1 MRKLYNFIFIDIDGC
16 FNHTNAKDKDYT
28 YRERFALA
36 QDLVD
41 NLKTVLDAV
50 PDCKLAISSS
60 WRNFRTADFVS
71 ETRNWRDVL
80 CDMLHVPYDTVY
92 GDIPTTNEFAHTGAN
107 ARVKDIKLFLKE
119 HKSEIKN
126 FVVIDDEC
134 SAIRKAFPN
143 NHVDCEIMACNG
155 FTETKA
161 KEAIW
166 ILTNFGKDKKMN
178 ENVWFTSDSHF
189 YHANIIK
196 YCNRPFASVEEMN
209 EKLIEN
215 WNSVVGKDDLVWC
228 LGDFCLGPDQ
238 KKHIPELVSK
248 QNGRINLILG
258 NHDHNSVKFY
268 YDAGFNRVY
277 DRKVIINDF
286 VILTHAPLMF
296 LNDNTPFFQI
306 FGHVHD
312 SELYPTFA
320 KTSCCVCVERHDYK
334 PISWKKIKAEYEK
347 LNGNVE

>member
-1 MRKLYNFIFIDIDGC
+1 MHKLYNFIFIDIDGC
-16 FNHTNAKDKDYT
+16 FNKQFSKEKDYLQSD
-28 YRERFALA
+28 RFGFC
-36 QDLVD
+36 QELVD
-41 NLKTVLDAV
+41 NLKTVLNAV
-50 PDCKLAISSS
+50 DNCKIVISSS
-60 WRNFRTADFVS
+60 WRKFRTDGFVS
-71 ETRNWRDVL
+71 ESKNWRDVL
-80 CDMLHVPYDTVY
+80 CDMLQVPYDTIY
-92 GDIPTTNEFAHTGAN
+92 GDIPTFNEFTVGGAA
-107 ARVKDIKLFLKE
+107 ARVADIKCFLEE
-119 HKSEIKN
+119 HKTEVKN
-126 FVVIDDEC
+126 YVVIDDEC
-134 SAIRKAFPN
+134 SAIKKAFPN
-143 NHVDCEIMACNG
+143 NYVDCDSTC

-178 ENVWFTSDSHF
+178 ENVWFTSDTHF
-189 YHANIIK
+189 NHANIIK

-215 WNSVVGKDDLVWC
+215 WNSVVRKDDLTWC

-248 QNGRINLILG
+248 LNGRINLVLG

-296 LNDNTPFFQI
+296 LNDNTSFFQV

-320 KTSCCVCVERHDYK
+320 KTGCCVCVERHDYK
-334 PISWKKIKAEYEK
+334 PISWKKIQAEYDK
-347 LNGNVE
+347 LNGKVE

>member
-1 MRKLYNFIFIDIDGC
+1 MRKLYNYIFVDQSKFSNCPGMFIENIKFVVESVNDCYIV
-16 FNHTNAKDKDYT
+16 N
-28 YRERFALA
+28 
-36 QDLVD
+36 QDV
-41 NLKTVLDAV
+41 N
-50 PDCKLAISSS
+50 
-60 WRNFRTADFVS
+60 TA
-71 ETRNWRDVL
+71 E
-80 CDMLHVPYDTVY
+80 
-92 GDIPTTNEFAHTGAN
+92 
-107 ARVKDIKLFLKE
+107 DIKHFLE
-119 HKSEIKN
+119 AHKTEVKN
-126 FVVIDDEC
+126 YVVISDDCTE
-134 SAIRKAFPN
+134 IGKEFPN
-143 NHVDCEIMACNG
+143 NYVDCKNNG
-155 FTETKA
+155 FTEAKA

-215 WNSVVGKDDLVWC
+215 WNSVVGKDDIVWH

-248 QNGRINLILG
+248 LNGRINLVLG

-268 YDAGFNRVY
+268 YDAGFTRVY

-296 LNDNTPFFQI
+296 LNDNTPFFQV

-312 SELYPTFA
+312 SELYPTFS
-320 KTSCCVCVERHDYK
+320 KTGCCVCVERHDYK
-334 PISWKKIKAEYEK
+334 PISWKKIQEEYEK
-347 LNGNVE
+347 LNGKVE

>member
-60 WRNFRTADFVS
+60 WRNFRTDDFVS

-80 CDMLHVPYDTVY
+80 CDMLHVPYNTVY

-143 NHVDCEIMACNG
+143 NHVDCEIMTCNG
-155 FTETKA
+155 FTEAKA

-215 WNSVVGKDDLVWC
+215 WNSVVGKDDIVWC

-248 QNGRINLILG
+248 LNGRINLILG

-296 LNDNTPFFQI
+296 LNDNTPFFQV
-306 FGHVHD
+306 FGHVHC

-320 KTSCCVCVERHDYK
+320 KTGCCVCVERHDYK
-334 PISWKKIKAEYEK
+334 PISWKKIQAEYEK
-347 LNGNVE
+347 LNGKVE

>member
-60 WRNFRTADFVS
+60 WRNFRTDDFVS

-143 NHVDCEIMACNG
+143 NHVDCEIMTCNG
-155 FTETKA
+155 FTEVKA

-248 QNGRINLILG
+248 LNGRINLVLG

-296 LNDNTPFFQI
+296 LNDNTPFFQV
-306 FGHVHD
+306 FGHVHC
-312 SELYPTFA
+312 SELYPTFS
-320 KTSCCVCVERHDYK
+320 KTSCCVWVERHDYK
-334 PISWKKIKAEYEK
+334 PISWKKIQAEYEK
-347 LNGNVE
+347 LNGKVE

>member
-60 WRNFRTADFVS
+60 WRNFRTDDFVS

-92 GDIPTTNEFAHTGAN
+92 GDIPTTNEFAHTGAY
-107 ARVKDIKLFLKE
+107 ARVKDIKLFLEE
-119 HKSEIKN
+119 HKSEVKN

-143 NHVDCEIMACNG
+143 NHVDCEIMTCNG

-248 QNGRINLILG
+248 LNGRINLVLG
-258 NHDHNSVKFY
+258 NHDHNLVKFY
-268 YDAGFNRVY
+268 YDAGFIRVY

-296 LNDNTPFFQI
+296 LNDNTPFFQV
-306 FGHVHD
+306 FGHVHC
-312 SELYPTFA
+312 SELYPTFS
-320 KTSCCVCVERHDYK
+320 KTGCCVCVERHDYK
-334 PISWKKIKAEYEK
+334 PISWKKIYAEYEK
-347 LNGNVE
+347 LNGKVE

>member
-60 WRNFRTADFVS
+60 WRNFRTDDFVS

-107 ARVKDIKLFLKE
+107 ARVKDIKLFLEE
-119 HKSEIKN
+119 HKSEVKN

-143 NHVDCEIMACNG
+143 NHVDCEIMTCNG

-248 QNGRINLILG
+248 LNGRINLVLG

-268 YDAGFNRVY
+268 YDAGFIRVY

-296 LNDNTPFFQI
+296 LNDNTPFFQV
-306 FGHVHD
+306 FGHVHC
-312 SELYPTFA
+312 SELYPTFS
-320 KTSCCVCVERHDYK
+320 KTGCCVCVERHDYK
-334 PISWKKIKAEYEK
+334 PISWKKIYAEYEK
-347 LNGNVE
+347 LNGKVE

>member
-16 FNHTNAKDKDYT
+16 FNYTNAKDKDYT

-60 WRNFRTADFVS
+60 WRNFRTDDFVS

-107 ARVKDIKLFLKE
+107 ARVKDIKLFLEE
-119 HKSEIKN
+119 HKSEVKN

-143 NHVDCEIMACNG
+143 NHVDCEIMTCNG
-155 FTETKA
+155 FTEAKA

-248 QNGRINLILG
+248 LNGRINLVLG
-258 NHDHNSVKFY
+258 NHDHNLVKFY
-268 YDAGFNRVY
+268 YDAGFIRVY

-312 SELYPTFA
+312 SELYPTFS

>member
-60 WRNFRTADFVS
+60 WRNFRTDDFVS

-107 ARVKDIKLFLKE
+107 VRVKDIKLFLKE

-143 NHVDCEIMACNG
+143 NHVDCEIMTCNG
-155 FTETKA
+155 FTEAKA

-166 ILTNFGKDKKMN
+166 ILTNFGKDKKIN
-178 ENVWFTSDSHF
+178 ENVWFTSDTHF
-189 YHANIIK
+189 NHANIIK

-215 WNSVVGKDDLVWC
+215 WNSVVGKDDLTWC

-248 QNGRINLILG
+248 LNGRINLILG

-296 LNDNTPFFQI
+296 LNDNTPFFQV
-306 FGHVHD
+306 FGHVHC

-320 KTSCCVCVERHDYK
+320 KTGCCVCVERHDYK
-334 PISWKKIKAEYEK
+334 PISWKKIQAEYEK
-347 LNGNVE
+347 LNGKVE

>member
-1 MRKLYNFIFIDIDGC
+1 MHKLYNFIFIDIDGC
-16 FNHTNAKDKDYT
+16 FNKQFSKEKDYLQSD
-28 YRERFALA
+28 RFGLC
-36 QDLVD
+36 QELVD
-41 NLKTVLDAV
+41 NLKTVLDTV
-50 PDCKLAISSS
+50 DNCKIVISSS
-60 WRNFRTADFVS
+60 WRKFRTDCFVS
-71 ETRNWRDVL
+71 ATKNWRDVL
-80 CDMLHVPYDTVY
+80 CDMLQVPYDTIY
-92 GDIPTTNEFAHTGAN
+92 GDIPIFNEFTVGGA
-107 ARVKDIKLFLKE
+107 ATRAADIKCFLEE
-119 HKSEIKN
+119 HKTEVKN
-126 FVVIDDEC
+126 YVVIDDEC
-134 SAIRKAFPN
+134 SAIKKAFPN
-143 NHVDCEIMACNG
+143 NYVDCDSTC
-155 FTETKA
+155 FTEAKA

-178 ENVWFTSDSHF
+178 ENVWFTSDTHF
-189 YHANIIK
+189 NHANIIK

-215 WNSVVGKDDLVWC
+215 WNSVVGKDDLTWC

-248 QNGRINLILG
+248 LNGRINLILG

-296 LNDNTPFFQI
+296 LNDNTRFFQV

-320 KTSCCVCVERHDYK
+320 KTGCCVCVERHDYK
-334 PISWKKIKAEYEK
+334 PISWKKIQNEYEK
-347 LNGNVE
+347 LNGKVE

>member
-1 MRKLYNFIFIDIDGC
+1 MHKLYNFIFIDIDGC
-16 FNHTNAKDKDYT
+16 FNKQFSKEKDYLQSD
-28 YRERFALA
+28 RFGLC
-36 QDLVD
+36 QELVD
-41 NLKTVLDAV
+41 NLKTVLDTV
-50 PDCKLAISSS
+50 DNCKIVISSS
-60 WRNFRTADFVS
+60 WRKFRTDCFVS
-71 ETRNWRDVL
+71 ATKNWRDVL
-80 CDMLHVPYDTVY
+80 CDMLQVPYDTIY
-92 GDIPTTNEFAHTGAN
+92 CDIPIFNAFTVGGAA
-107 ARVKDIKLFLKE
+107 ARAADIKCFLEE
-119 HKSEIKN
+119 HKTEVKN
-126 FVVIDDEC
+126 YVVIDDEC
-134 SAIRKAFPN
+134 SAIKKAFPN
-143 NHVDCEIMACNG
+143 NYVDCDSTCFSEA
-155 FTETKA
+155 KA

-178 ENVWFTSDSHF
+178 ENVWFTSDTHF
-189 YHANIIK
+189 NHANIIK

-215 WNSVVGKDDLVWC
+215 WNSVVGKDDLTWC

-248 QNGRINLILG
+248 LNGRINLILG

-286 VILTHAPLMF
+286 VISAHTPLMF
-296 LNDNTPFFQI
+296 LNDNTRFFQV

-320 KTSCCVCVERHDYK
+320 KTGCCVCVERHDYK
-334 PISWKKIKAEYEK
+334 PISWKKIQAEY
-347 LNGNVE
+347 NIG

>member
-60 WRNFRTADFVS
+60 WRNFRTDDFVS

-80 CDMLHVPYDTVY
+80 CDMLHVPYNTVY

-143 NHVDCEIMACNG
+143 NHVDCEIMTCNG
-155 FTETKA
+155 FTEAKA

-215 WNSVVGKDDLVWC
+215 WNSVVGKDDIVWC

-248 QNGRINLILG
+248 LNGRINLILG

-296 LNDNTPFFQI
+296 LNDNTPFFQV
-306 FGHVHD
+306 FGHVHC

-320 KTSCCVCVERHDYK
+320 KTGCCVCVERHDYK
-334 PISWKKIKAEYEK
+334 PISWKKIQAEYER
-347 LNGNVE
+347 LNSTQK

>member
-50 PDCKLAISSS
+50 PDCKLVISSS
-60 WRNFRTADFVS
+60 WRNFRTDDFVS

-107 ARVKDIKLFLKE
+107 ARVKDIKLFLEE
-119 HKSEIKN
+119 HKSEVKN

-143 NHVDCEIMACNG
+143 NHVDCEIMTCNG
-155 FTETKA
+155 FTEAKA

-166 ILTNFGKDKKMN
+166 ILTNFAKDKKMN

-248 QNGRINLILG
+248 LNGRINLVLG

-268 YDAGFNRVY
+268 YDAGFIRVY
-277 DRKVIINDF
+277 DSKVIINDF

-296 LNDNTPFFQI
+296 LNDNTPFFQV
-306 FGHVHD
+306 FGHVHC
-312 SELYPTFA
+312 SELYPTFS

-334 PISWKKIKAEYEK
+334 PISWKKIQAEYEK
-347 LNGNVE
+347 LNGKVE

>member
-16 FNHTNAKDKDYT
+16 FNTQFSKEKDYLQSD
-28 YRERFALA
+28 RFGLC
-36 QDLVD
+36 QELVD
-41 NLKTVLDAV
+41 NLKTVLDSV
-50 PDCKLAISSS
+50 DNCKIVISSS
-60 WRNFRTADFVS
+60 WRKFRTDAFVS
-71 ETRNWRDVL
+71 ATKNWRDVL
-80 CDMLHVPYDTVY
+80 CDMLQVPYDTIY
-92 GDIPTTNEFAHTGAN
+92 GDIPAVNEFTVGGAE
-107 ARVKDIKLFLKE
+107 ARVADIKCFLEE
-119 HKSEIKN
+119 HKTEVKN
-126 FVVIDDEC
+126 YVVIDDEC
-134 SAIRKAFPN
+134 SAIKKAFPN
-143 NHVDCEIMACNG
+143 NYVDCDSAC
-155 FTETKA
+155 FTEAKA

-178 ENVWFTSDSHF
+178 ENVWFTSDTHF
-189 YHANIIK
+189 NHANIIK

-215 WNSVVGKDDLVWC
+215 WNSVVGKDDLTWC

-248 QNGRINLILG
+248 LNGRINLILG

-296 LNDNTPFFQI
+296 LNDNTPFFQV
-306 FGHVHD
+306 FGHVHC

-320 KTSCCVCVERHDYK
+320 KTGCCVCVERHDYK
-334 PISWKKIKAEYEK
+334 PISWKKIQAEYER
-347 LNGNVE
+347 LNSTQK

>member
-1 MRKLYNFIFIDIDGC
+1 MHKLYNFIFIDIDGC
-16 FNHTNAKDKDYT
+16 FNKQFSKEKDYLQSD
-28 YRERFALA
+28 RFGLC
-36 QDLVD
+36 QELVD
-41 NLKTVLDAV
+41 NLKTVLDTV
-50 PDCKLAISSS
+50 DNCKIVISSS
-60 WRNFRTADFVS
+60 WRKFRTDCFVS
-71 ETRNWRDVL
+71 ATKNWRDVL
-80 CDMLHVPYDTVY
+80 CDMLQVPYDTIY
-92 GDIPTTNEFAHTGAN
+92 GDIPIFNEFTVGGAA
-107 ARVKDIKLFLKE
+107 ARVADIKCFLEE
-119 HKSEIKN
+119 HKTEVKN
-126 FVVIDDEC
+126 YVIIDDEC
-134 SAIRKAFPN
+134 SAIKKAFPN
-143 NHVDCEIMACNG
+143 NYVDCDSTC
-155 FTETKA
+155 FTEAKA

-178 ENVWFTSDSHF
+178 ENVWFTSDTHF
-189 YHANIIK
+189 NHANIIK

-215 WNSVVGKDDLVWC
+215 WNSVVGKDDLTWC

-248 QNGRINLILG
+248 LNGRINLILG

-296 LNDNTPFFQI
+296 LNDNTPFFQV

-320 KTSCCVCVERHDYK
+320 KTGCCVCVERHDYK
-334 PISWKKIKAEYEK
+334 PISWKKIQNEYEK
-347 LNGNVE
+347 LNGKVE

>member
-60 WRNFRTADFVS
+60 WRNFRTDDFVS

-107 ARVKDIKLFLKE
+107 ARVKDIKLFLEE
-119 HKSEIKN
+119 HKTEVKN
-126 FVVIDDEC
+126 FVVVDDEC

-143 NHVDCEIMACNG
+143 NHVDCEIMTCNG
-155 FTETKA
+155 FTEAKA

-248 QNGRINLILG
+248 LNGRINLVLG
-258 NHDHNSVKFY
+258 NHDHNLVKFY
-268 YDAGFNRVY
+268 YDAGFIRVY

-296 LNDNTPFFQI
+296 LNDNTTFFQI

-320 KTSCCVCVERHDYK
+320 KTGCCVCVERHDYK
-334 PISWKKIKAEYEK
+334 PISWKKIQAEYEK
-347 LNGNVE
+347 LNGKVE